1 MRARLPGIRLG
12 CRRVYRFANDA
23 SCDSWNVILLGNM
36 VFLVLVSVNV
46 ELGGGLFAN
55 FSALFRE
62 IMAGLGMGDKID
74 MFAGDRRISLRVH
87 DRE

>member
-46 ELGGGLFAN
+46 ELGGGIICEFFCFIPRN
-55 FSALFRE
+55 NGG
-62 IMAGLGMGDKID
+62 IGD
-74 MFAGDRRISLRVH
+74 GG
-87 DRE
+87 

>member
-1 MRARLPGIRLG
+1 MECYFAREYGVFGARECKRGIR
-12 CRRVYRFANDA
+12 
-23 SCDSWNVILLGNM
+23 
-36 VFLVLVSVNV
+36 
-46 ELGGGLFAN
+46 GGGLFAN

>member
-1 MRARLPGIRLG
+1 MT
-12 CRRVYRFANDA
+12 RV

-46 ELGGGLFAN
+46 ELGRREGGLFAN

-62 IMAGLGMGDKID
+62 IMAGLGWEIKLLTCSLEID
-74 MFAGDRRISLRVH
+74 FSLCVI
-87 DRE
+87 EGSI